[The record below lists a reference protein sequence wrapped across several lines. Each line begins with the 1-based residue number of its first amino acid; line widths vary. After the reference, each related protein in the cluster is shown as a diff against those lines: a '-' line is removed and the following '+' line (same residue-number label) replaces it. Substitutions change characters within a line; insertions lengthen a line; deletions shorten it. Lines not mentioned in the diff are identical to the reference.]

1 MIGLILFAII
11 AVVIVSDAFLK
22 PSIFKYIIMLFS
34 SIFALILSF
43 SYYEKL
49 GDFLLDKNFMVN
61 QIYALSFLVITAVA
75 FTVFKLLG
83 DYVIRSEIKFPGDV
97 PRIGSVIC
105 SFLFSIIVT
114 GVMFIFFSLLPMSPK
129 YPYARFYDRAIVV
142 DQDLNIDPEQ
152 PLVSPDAFVAGIF
165 NIASAG
171 SFSSDRSFAA
181 LRADFLDS
189 IFLNRHNI
197 KNEEHKIGTVTGKSA
212 IKISMSDKNT
222 VRRAHTNLRT
232 PEGRPA
238 PLVGG
243 KNLYIIKCPFNLIK
257 LENGGAIA
265 DGGKLELLLCQV
277 RIICNDS
284 YDNGLK
290 GKGLA
295 VYPHGYLDDGGRL
308 IRANILEVVE
318 LDRGKEGT
326 IKDFSLAFY
335 VPEGKVPVAIAYK
348 QNFITELPPEPK
360 SEGAQA
366 REN

>member
-129 YPYARFYDRAIVV
+129 YFCI
-142 DQDLNIDPEQ
+142 
-152 PLVSPDAFVAGIF
+152 
-165 NIASAG
+165 AG
-171 SFSSDRSFAA
+171 S
-181 LRADFLDS
+181 
-189 IFLNRHNI
+189 
-197 KNEEHKIGTVTGKSA
+197 G
-212 IKISMSDKNT
+212 
-222 VRRAHTNLRT
+222 
-232 PEGRPA
+232 
-238 PLVGG
+238 
-243 KNLYIIKCPFNLIK
+243 
-257 LENGGAIA
+257 
-265 DGGKLELLLCQV
+265 LLPNVC
-277 RIICNDS
+277 
-284 YDNGLK
+284 
-290 GKGLA
+290 
-295 VYPHGYLDDGGRL
+295 
-308 IRANILEVVE
+308 VVM
-318 LDRGKEGT
+318 T
-326 IKDFSLAFY
+326 
-335 VPEGKVPVAIAYK
+335 
-348 QNFITELPPEPK
+348 
-360 SEGAQA
+360 AQT
-366 REN
+366 